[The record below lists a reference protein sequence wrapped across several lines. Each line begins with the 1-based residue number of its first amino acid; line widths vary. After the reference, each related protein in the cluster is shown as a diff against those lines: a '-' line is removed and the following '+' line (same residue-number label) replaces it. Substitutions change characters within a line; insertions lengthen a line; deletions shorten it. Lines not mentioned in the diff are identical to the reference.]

1 MKPLLHVGLI
11 VSMTLI
17 SGCPKWPGPTGPAR
31 VTTMMG
37 GEKGYELVRIPALA
51 RVEVYQLGK
60 ATPATEKAIG
70 GWEIASGP
78 TAMTDERLKRLSD
91 LLCAETTY
99 DFAIAK
105 GCEFKPDVAL
115 RFAGVKKTID
125 LLFCTT
131 CNEVQVY
138 EGDKR
143 IGGAYYDPRE
153 KDVEE
158 AVLGKSR

>member
-1 MKPLLHVGLI
+1 MKPLLQAVLI
-11 VSMTLI
+11 VSMMLI
-17 SGCPKWPGPTGPAR
+17 SGCPKWPGPTGAPR
-31 VTTMMG
+31 VTTMLG

-60 ATPATEKAIG
+60 PTQAKDKAIG

-78 TAMTDERLKRLSD
+78 TALTDERLKRLSD

-99 DFAIAK
+99 DFATAK
-105 GCEFKPDVAL
+105 ACEFKPDLAI

-131 CNEVQVY
+131 CNELRVY
-138 EGDKR
+138 DGAER

-158 AVLGKSR
+158 LLKK